1 MSMLLDMV
9 YYSNIDLEYLVLRPS
24 KNETIAFDYD
34 MNIELNNS
42 RVVTKKSILNNRA
55 SFTAPEFSQL
65 NKKYDLALAIGEP
78 FLNGIFKT
86 AVDTGVVRKIFQ
98 ETAPIKG
105 LTVNSLNIHFD
116 QKSKVNFSSGVSSNG
131 PRSIYERNRV
141 VQDNTRV
148 ARTPIKLGRENA
160 PLIPSQSYNTG
171 TFTLVAGVEIDLSQ
185 IESKGLGSR
194 FKNYIASTLESKR
207 VWFPL
212 ELRFRPT
219 IKVENGRSMLKLK
232 FDKTCQGELLSN
244 TYKYPKKDMY
254 EMVEKGVLDT
264 IKKDLFPAL
273 EQEISI
279 DVTDYISVEGLK
291 AKPSSVQ
298 FLKSGHLAL
307 LLDVQELALRDLV
320 EFIGGN

>member
-1 MSMLLDMV
+1 M
-9 YYSNIDLEYLVLRPS
+9 
-24 KNETIAFDYD
+24 
-34 MNIELNNS
+34 
-42 RVVTKKSILNNRA
+42 
-55 SFTAPEFSQL
+55 
-65 NKKYDLALAIGEP
+65 
-78 FLNGIFKT
+78 
-86 AVDTGVVRKIFQ
+86 
-98 ETAPIKG
+98 
-105 LTVNSLNIHFD
+105 
-116 QKSKVNFSSGVSSNG
+116 
-131 PRSIYERNRV
+131 
-141 VQDNTRV
+141 
-148 ARTPIKLGRENA
+148 
-160 PLIPSQSYNTG
+160 
-171 TFTLVAGVEIDLSQ
+171 SQ

-194 FKNYIASTLESKR
+194 FKNYIASTLESKK

-232 FDKTCQGELLSN
+232 FDKSCQGELLSN